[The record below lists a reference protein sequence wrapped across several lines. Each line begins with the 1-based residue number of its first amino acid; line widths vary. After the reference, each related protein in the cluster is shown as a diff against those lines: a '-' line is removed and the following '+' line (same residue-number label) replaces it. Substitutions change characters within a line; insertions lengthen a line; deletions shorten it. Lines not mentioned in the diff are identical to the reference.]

1 MGGWQEQRLN
11 QKEKLNTCVQWSP
24 DCKIH
29 VCKAKEKNWN
39 FTPAHFLSY
48 PHKQLNLVSVLAE
61 RKSSTSFY
69 ILLYIFL
76 MNLWI
81 SLQPNSVASKS
92 HLQSTRLQLSSF
104 SIHFRA
110 QICLTKITLKT
121 LCQMSAP
128 NPIKHCLDMA
138 QVNTLATGCWLFW
151 DVSFFLFMFCFLN
164 HSVTN
169 LKQMSKPLIFFF
181 LHTRFFF
188 FVSGQP

>member
-1 MGGWQEQRLN
+1 ML
-11 QKEKLNTCVQWSP
+11 
-24 DCKIH
+24 
-29 VCKAKEKNWN
+29 
-39 FTPAHFLSY
+39 
-48 PHKQLNLVSVLAE
+48 
-61 RKSSTSFY
+61 
-69 ILLYIFL
+69 
-76 MNLWI
+76 
-81 SLQPNSVASKS
+81 KS

-110 QICLTKITLKT
+110 QIGLTKIMLKT

-169 LKQMSKPLIFFF
+169 LKQMSKPLILIFIFYILDFCFVLF
-181 LHTRFFF
+181 LDNPNSQCTTLNSSINFCLL
-188 FVSGQP
+188 